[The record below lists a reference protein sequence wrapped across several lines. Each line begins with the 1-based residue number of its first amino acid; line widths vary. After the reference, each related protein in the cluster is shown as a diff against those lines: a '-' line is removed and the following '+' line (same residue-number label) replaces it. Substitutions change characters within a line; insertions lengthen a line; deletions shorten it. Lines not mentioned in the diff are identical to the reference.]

1 MGVTV
6 GKMTIKIHMLSSVL
20 GGIAGIVFSF
30 YTSAGYSLA
39 RRPVAR
45 SAGVA
50 S

>member
-1 MGVTV
+1 MRVAV
-6 GKMTIKIHMLSSVL
+6 GKMTIETYMLSSVL
-20 GGIAGIVFSF
+20 AGLAGIVFF

-39 RRPVAR
+39 RRPVAK